1 MKEKRTRN
9 IAMLFRVTAREQ
21 ELILQKMERLGIRNQ
36 EAYLRKMTID
46 GYSVQL
52 DLPEIRELIV
62 QLRKYGTNLNQ
73 LAKRANQ
80 GGSIYAKDVEM
91 LRANHERLFT
101 LASEMLKRLAAL

>member
-1 MKEKRTRN
+1 MEQKRN
-9 IAMLFRVTAREQ
+9 VEVKFRVTPHERD
-21 ELILQKMERLGIRNQ
+21 LITQKMEMYGTKQLGV
-36 EAYLRKMTID
+36 YLRKMAID
-46 GYSVQL
+46 GYTVRL

-91 LRANHERLFT
+91 LRANHEQLFT